1 LRVSFEGYNPEPMQ
15 LIVNLTMGIPDRTR
29 LESFCINTLSPAM
42 AAGVSMENVLT
53 LLEAADLT
61 QFLQKYPIRATLQM
75 ICRDHEVR
83 DGEFVLRDCR
93 VLSL

>member
-1 LRVSFEGYNPEPMQ
+1 MAPGDWVSTYYSG
-15 LIVNLTMGIPDRTR
+15 
-29 LESFCINTLSPAM
+29 TLLPAM
-42 AAGVSMENVLT
+42 IAGVSMEDVLA

-83 DGEFVLRDCR
+83 NGEFVLRDCR
-93 VLSL
+93 VLPF